1 MDAFGRLF
9 AAKCNLCKSDVGS
22 YMANGETQKYDRHT
36 FSRCTIY
43 EGSTMLYHH
52 TNKYDCF
59 IDWHA
64 RYADQQKTRKEEK
77 QKKKQRK
84 NFSVFFETI
93 VIAPTIPCGSF
104 FPLTKLSH

>member
-43 EGSTMLYHH
+43 EGSTMLYHTT

-59 IDWHA
+59 ID
-64 RYADQQKTRKEEK
+64 
-77 QKKKQRK
+77 
-84 NFSVFFETI
+84 
-93 VIAPTIPCGSF
+93 
-104 FPLTKLSH
+104 